1 MKARRFQR
9 GVTLLE
15 QLIALA
21 ALVVVGTAA
30 MMLMGSTERARRE
43 AQPAADSVWTRAT
56 AAGELAMCESA
67 AADLAYF
74 DLTATIA
81 AARTGGGSGGG
92 SGGGGGGGPKGGDTG
107 GDGGGKKT
115 SVAYAAAPPP
125 TTPPAGF
132 CGPVVLS
139 NPGTYPPGFD
149 PRDRATWSSVEWW
162 SGASTSDPSTWYYRC
177 ATPGAGGRLSPVYS
191 YGDGVVFAGGDTG
204 SSVAIVGPAAV
215 VPDTAKLYSDQAGD
229 ALVMLRTEPS
239 VPRLSLGGAFDS
251 MSTTIRLVAGDPATR
266 EGIES
271 LVPGD
276 VLVVTGNSMSGQTRT
291 AVAEL
296 RQTPVPVLVP
306 SPLDT
311 TGQPILKYFEASV
324 QPSTSTFRWALR
336 NASASAAGVIIDPD
350 ASVAVLD
357 RSGGVVVFYTARDR
371 SGTSLVKVTGGVATD
386 PQQLGPAVQADGQ
399 RQVLVRDAAAA
410 LRAEVLTMTVGTGGT
425 ARTVSSA
432 LTVAMP
438 ISGENGGAN
447 VEPLSTTV
455 EFLASAMTN
464 SKLGFTYG
472 TITETVTFPS
482 PGVGGGGLGD
492 GGDVGLPGGGE

>member
-1 MKARRFQR
+1 
-9 GVTLLE
+9 
-15 QLIALA
+15 
-21 ALVVVGTAA
+21 
-30 MMLMGSTERARRE
+30 
-43 AQPAADSVWTRAT
+43 
-56 AAGELAMCESA
+56 
-67 AADLAYF
+67 
-74 DLTATIA
+74 
-81 AARTGGGSGGG
+81 
-92 SGGGGGGGPKGGDTG
+92 
-107 GDGGGKKT
+107 
-115 SVAYAAAPPP
+115 
-125 TTPPAGF
+125 
-132 CGPVVLS
+132 
-139 NPGTYPPGFD
+139 
-149 PRDRATWSSVEWW
+149 
-162 SGASTSDPSTWYYRC
+162 
-177 ATPGAGGRLSPVYS
+177 
-191 YGDGVVFAGGDTG
+191 VFAGGDTG

-215 VPDTAKLYSDQAGD
+215 VPDTAKLYSDQAGE

-251 MSTTIRLVAGDPATR
+251 TSNTIRLVAGDPATR

-271 LVPGD
+271 LVAGD
-276 VLVVTGNSMSGQTRT
+276 VLVVTGNSMTGQTRT

-296 RQTPVPVLVP
+296 RGTPVPVLVP

-311 TGQPILKYFEASV
+311 AGQPILRYFEASV
-324 QPSTSTFRWALR
+324 EPSTSTFRWALR
-336 NASASAAGVIIDPD
+336 NAPASAAGVIIDPD